1 VTLTLTLREAPSV
14 PLEAEVL
21 TPDRLHGLTAEEI
34 QRLEVW
40 HGNEPVDLGDFFT
53 VAGDPDGDEVRVE
66 GDLSRVKFIG
76 AGMTSGRVI
85 VDGDAGMHAGEG
97 MQGGELVIEGDAGD
111 WTGVDTLGGRLVVRG
126 SVGRHLGGA
135 LPGARAGMRGGEILV
150 HGDAGDEVGFGLRR
164 GLIAVAGRI
173 GVSAGLR
180 MLAGTIVALGELGPH
195 LGAEMRRGTVVA
207 MARPALLPTYGYACT
222 YKPPFVALCLRHL
235 RALGLPVSD
244 RQIDG
249 RYARYSG
256 DSLDL
261 KRGEILILEDPA

>member
-1 VTLTLTLREAPSV
+1 VTVTLTLREAPSV

-21 TPDRLHGLTAEEI
+21 TPDRLLGQSDDDI
-34 QRLEVW
+34 RRLEIW

-53 VAGDPDGDEVRVE
+53 VAAGADGDGVRLE

-76 AGMTSGRVI
+76 CGMTRGRVV

-111 WTGVDTLGGRLVVRG
+111 WAGVDMLGGRLVVRG
-126 SVGRHLGGA
+126 SAGRHLGGA
-135 LPGARAGMRGGEILV
+135 LPGSRAGMRGGEILV
-150 HGDAGDEVGFGLRR
+150 HGDAGEEAGFGLRR
-164 GLIAVAGRI
+164 GLIAVAGKV

-180 MLAGTIVALGELGPH
+180 MLAGTIVALGELGPRA
-195 LGAEMRRGTVVA
+195 GAESRRGTLVA
-207 MARPALLPTYGYACT
+207 MARPPLLPTYAYACT
-222 YKPPFVALCLRHL
+222 YKPPFLGLVLRHL
-235 RALGLPVSD
+235 RDLGLPVSGG
-244 RQIDG
+244 QIGG

-261 KRGEILILEDPA
+261 KRGEILILEESS